1 MSLNVIFLFRG
12 CTYSTIALTQIY
24 TAKSLLLDY
33 FLFYNLE
40 KSKVILMHG
49 TQFYQASRNDLKSNA
64 IHTLLYLTGRI
75 FSRVPH
81 FGNFTDFAKCNI
93 RETS

>member
-1 MSLNVIFLFRG
+1 M
-12 CTYSTIALTQIY
+12 
-24 TAKSLLLDY
+24 
-33 FLFYNLE
+33 E
-40 KSKVILMHG
+40 
-49 TQFYQASRNDLKSNA
+49 QFHQASRNDLKSNA

-75 FSRVPH
+75 FCRVPH